1 MRRRWL
7 GDESQLRLRKAT
19 GLEVPRAF
27 RPGLQ
32 ISTTEARPI
41 YGSQDIWLGTAK
53 AYIKF
58 PDDPPSRLLV
68 HEFLAARLANAL
80 GVPVPFG
87 EIAVGPNGLQ
97 AWATA
102 HIGFE
107 GQDYAPPS
115 ISEVLASEGE
125 MLAGIGVFDTWIYN
139 PDRTDENI
147 IWHPSVGLWAI
158 DHESSFC
165 GHVDD
170 GQQVLRNMK
179 KSVPTLRIFEHVAPS
194 VEQVLPWLTRI
205 GQHGKDIARRCTDEA
220 WRRGLITRAE
230 GEAYRVFLSDRARNL
245 SALATTALH
254 LPTDP
259 VAAALLAPGH
269 GTEVNVDLFTRE
281 EESPDDLDPEEVQDG
296 PS

>member
-1 MRRRWL
+1 M
-7 GDESQLRLRKAT
+7 
-19 GLEVPRAF
+19 PRVF

-32 ISTTEARPI
+32 VSTTEARPI

-58 PDDPPSRLLV
+58 PDDPPSRLLL

-80 GVPVPFG
+80 GIPVPFG
-87 EIAVGPNGLQ
+87 EIAVGPNGFK

-107 GQDYAPPS
+107 GQGYAPPS
-115 ISEVLASEGE
+115 VAEVLASEGE
-125 MLAGIGVFDTWIYN
+125 MLTGIGVFDTWIYN

-170 GQQVLRNMK
+170 AGNVLRNMRA
-179 KSVPTLRIFEHVAPS
+179 SVPVLRIFENQNPQV
-194 VEQVLPWLTRI
+194 QYVLPWLTRI
-205 GQHGKDIARRCTDEA
+205 STHGKEIAKRCTDEA
-220 WRRGLITRAE
+220 WRRGLLTRAE
-230 GEAYRVFLSDRARNL
+230 GDAYRLFLSDRARNL
-245 SALATTALH
+245 STLVTNALH
-254 LPTDP
+254 LADDP
-259 VAAALLAPGH
+259 IRTGRLAGPSGSD
-269 GTEVNVDLFTRE
+269 VNIDLFTAH
-281 EESPDDLDPEEVQDG
+281 EESVDSQEHKGVQG
-296 PS
+296 GTS